1 MRGWSPTAR
10 RSGVGGLSV
19 LLRRRDWAEAEGDVL
34 RSALRPFL
42 DDPDPVVRWFLARV
56 VHLVERDPESALEL
70 IQARLAVEKDFENG
84 GTLLACLGRYAA
96 EHPEQVDRLLYDA
109 AFGSWLDAFDDDDAQ
124 VDYAFAD
131 GFVEIT
137 LYLALVRKTAHARS
151 LAQSWFEEPW
161 DFKVCDRAIILT
173 RRFLNDGGAEV
184 RSGAFALLLLAT
196 KAAERRRAVS
206 DSSSEEFRKA
216 YEVVSS
222 VCTTVHLVSD
232 DVQDRRGHD
241 APAPADYLR
250 NALPVFWA
258 ASAFREPSIVH
269 DIVQTLAHLAP
280 QDPAETLRCLR
291 GVVDRGDPYSYDSLA
306 QEATTALCARYL
318 SEFWKDI
325 ADDDTLLTALREVL
339 TVFVIAG
346 HPPAIDLSR
355 RLGDAFR

>member
-109 AFGSWLDAFDDDDAQ
+109 AFGFWLDAFDDDDVQ

-151 LAQSWFEEPW
+151 LAQSWFEEP
-161 DFKVCDRAIILT
+161 FESKVCDRAIILI
-173 RRFLNDGGAEV
+173 RRFLIDGGAEV
-184 RSGAFALLLLAT
+184 RSGASALLMFALETADQVRT
-196 KAAERRRAVS
+196 MADPAS
-206 DSSSEEFRKA
+206 DEFQKA

-222 VCTTVHLVSD
+222 VCTTVHLASGA
-232 DVQDRRGHD
+232 VQGKHGQDSPPPPG
-241 APAPADYLR
+241 YLKL
-250 NALPVFWA
+250 ALPMFHK
-258 ASAFREPSIVH
+258 ASAFRAPPIVH

-280 QDPAETLRCLR
+280 QDPVETLRCLR

-318 SEFWKDI
+318 SEFWEDI
-325 ADDDTLLTALREVL
+325 AADDTLLTALREVL
-339 TVFVIAG
+339 TVFVVAG

-355 RLGDAFR
+355 RLGEAFR